1 MRITEPNYYR
11 YYKRLGLFTKLATSY
26 WETLPLPGEPNSYI
40 SCMATHASDPNLV
53 LASTLYG
60 QLFLSHDA
68 GDSWRKVRQEFSEV
82 RSLAWMPS

>member
-1 MRITEPNYYR
+1 
-11 YYKRLGLFTKLATSY
+11 
-26 WETLPLPGEPNSYI
+26 
-40 SCMATHASDPNLV
+40 V

-82 RSLAWMPS
+82 RSLAWLPS